1 MLKEELL
8 QLFPGRIKQ
17 GILQAQLDFETVQEV
32 RLRVNQ
38 PMIFREYGREFY
50 ITESGEKSFDSCQGS
65 CITAKELKAL
75 VEAAC
80 GYSGYA
86 FEEEIKRGYVT
97 LGGGH
102 RMGLVGRAVVTEQ
115 GIQTLKYISG
125 LNIRVAHPVK
135 GCGELWRSYLYK
147 KKSPC
152 HTLLISPPGCGK
164 TTLLRD
170 VVRML
175 SDGDHR
181 HPGVSV
187 SVVDER
193 SEIAGMY
200 RGILTQEL
208 GMRTDVLDG
217 CPKAWGMEMVL
228 RSMAP
233 EVLAVDEIGI
243 MDVPYIE
250 NALRCGCKVIATM
263 HGEGLEDFLKKPG
276 FSGLVK
282 EKVFERYFILEKRKT
297 PGTVSAVYDENFK
310 VMWEEKRCI

>member
-1 MLKEELL
+1 MLKEEIL
-8 QLFPGRIKQ
+8 QMFSERIKKE
-17 GILQAQLDFETVQEV
+17 ILEAQVDFETVQEI
-32 RLRVNQ
+32 RLRINQ
-38 PMIFREYGREFY
+38 PIIFKENGREFY
-50 ITESGEKSFDSCQGS
+50 ITEKGQKSLNYCNGI
-65 CITAKELKAL
+65 CATAKELKNM
-75 VEAAC
+75 VDAAC

-86 FEEEIKRGYVT
+86 FEEEISRGYVT
-97 LGGGH
+97 IGGGH
-102 RMGLVGRAVVTEQ
+102 RMGLVGRTVITEK

-135 GCGELWRSYLYK
+135 GCGEKWKKYFYK
-147 KKSPC
+147 KKTPC

-170 VVRML
+170 VIRMF
-175 SDGDHR
+175 SDGDEQ

-200 RGILTQEL
+200 RGISTHEL

-217 CPKAWGMEMVL
+217 CPKAYGMEMVL

-250 NALRCGCKVIATM
+250 NALRCGCKVLATM
-263 HGEGLEDFLKKPG
+263 HGEGLNDYLKKPG
-276 FSGLVK
+276 FSNFVK
-282 EKVFERYFILEKRKT
+282 EQVFERYFILEKTKT
-297 PGTVSAVYDENFK
+297 PGTVCKVYDEKFE
-310 VMWEEKRCI
+310 VMWEEQKCI